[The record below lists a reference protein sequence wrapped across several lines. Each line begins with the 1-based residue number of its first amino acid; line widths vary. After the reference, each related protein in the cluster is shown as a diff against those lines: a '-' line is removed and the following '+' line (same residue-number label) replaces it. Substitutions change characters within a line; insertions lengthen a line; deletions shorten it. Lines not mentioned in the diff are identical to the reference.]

1 MCDINGL
8 KLVNDSFGHYSGDA
22 LLKKAAETI
31 KKACREEDVI
41 ARIGGDEFVVILP
54 KTDSDNTQQVSNRIK
69 DLASKEKVANIELSI
84 SYGHDTKTLDTQSI
98 VEIIANA
105 ENYMYRHKLSER
117 SSMRSKTIDLIMNAL
132 FEKSKREAIHS
143 NRVSSLCKAI
153 GSKMNFD
160 KESVNQIGI
169 AGLIHDIGK
178 IGIDEKI
185 LNKPGSLTAD
195 EKVEIER
202 HPEIGWR
209 LLSSTNEF
217 SVLAQFVLSHHEKW
231 DGSGYPHGIKGKE
244 IPLESRIIA
253 VADAYDAMTSERSY
267 RKALCKDAATKEL
280 TRCSGTQFDPEIVD
294 VFVNQVLLDNSD
306 FGCLM

>member
-1 MCDINGL
+1 M
-8 KLVNDSFGHYSGDA
+8 
-22 LLKKAAETI
+22 
-31 KKACREEDVI
+31 
-41 ARIGGDEFVVILP
+41 
-54 KTDSDNTQQVSNRIK
+54 
-69 DLASKEKVANIELSI
+69 
-84 SYGHDTKTLDTQSI
+84 
-98 VEIIANA
+98 
-105 ENYMYRHKLSER
+105 
-117 SSMRSKTIDLIMNAL
+117 
-132 FEKSKREAIHS
+132 KR
-143 NRVSSLCKAI
+143 I

-202 HPEIGWR
+202 HPEIDWR

-294 VFVNQVLLDNSD
+294 VFVNQVLSDNSD
-306 FGCLM
+306 FACLM